1 MEQATDALKMAFAV
15 LVFVIAL
22 SVSVNAFSEAKRTT
36 DVLIENSD
44 RETEYINLE
53 NAQEGSA
60 YYNAEIDGSGNVKNT
75 IRLVNVESIIPT
87 IYRAY
92 KENYKIVFTGN
103 YFQSNN
109 NWLYQKKDITN
120 PSNTTGIPVYSIDLT
135 NISIASG
142 NQEEFLNGIMFGK
155 LKKDGKMLDLK
166 NNTVDGSYGTIT
178 NGVNT
183 MTPQEYFKSTYQIV
197 TLRKTI
203 SK

>member
-203 SK
+203 I